1 MPCHLNPTAL
11 TFGGIGNRIKWT
23 KLDNDNDETD
33 VLLSMGFHNVA
44 YGRFQNHVYLQ
55 GADEN
60 DASLIITNLNL
71 DDFGTYKCEIISGMD
86 DVIVEIELL
95 MGGNSICQIL
105 FLVIKM
111 D

>member
-1 MPCHLNPTAL
+1 MPCHLNPTGF
-11 TFGGIGNRIKWT
+11 TFSGIGKRIKWT

-33 VLLSMGFHNVA
+33 VLLSMGLHNVA

-55 GADEN
+55 EADDN

-71 DDFGTYKCEIISGMD
+71 ADFGTYKCEIIRGMD

-105 FLVIKM
+105 LHVIRM